1 MNTKKK
7 VICVSAG
14 ILSIVA
20 AVATYTLPIKTASAE
35 ETNFTVNIAESLA
48 VSLTTPIDDTANNTG
63 DPGDFLRNS
72 VELSV
77 FSNTS
82 TGSAAGYTAT
92 MYEEGSSTNLV
103 HTNND
108 YLKTINGNVD
118 VTVPTL
124 SSSSVRS
131 SFPAG
136 RWGYSLEGTYTGDAG
151 TYNETIAGNDNS
163 NYYAMT
169 NSSSPI
175 TVLKSTTAGSGTRN
189 IFFGAKASPSNPSG
203 TYAGTVIINVVTGII
218 DEATNPTVPTN
229 PAIDQPT
236 TPSNPIAYNY
246 DSTNNRTVYTS
257 VSTTTG
263 TAPNPDTET
272 TTTIISSGDTTAT
285 YSNPLG
291 ETERTMASVSTG
303 SPLAL
308 GLAAAAGVAA
318 TSGIIF
324 FILAKRRDDD
334 DEEEEEL

>member
-14 ILSIVA
+14 IFSIAA
-20 AVATYTLPIKTASAE
+20 AVATYTLPTKTASAE
-35 ETNFTVNIAESLA
+35 NVNFTVNIAESLA
-48 VSLTTPIDDTANNTG
+48 VTLTTPIDDIANTG
-63 DPGDFLRNS
+63 DPGEFLRNS
-72 VELSV
+72 VTLGV
-77 FSNTS
+77 YSNAS
-82 TGSAAGYTAT
+82 DGSAAGYTAT
-92 MYEEGSSTNLV
+92 MYEEGSSTDLI

-108 YLKTINGNVD
+108 YLKTVNGNVD

-136 RWGYSLEGTYTGDAG
+136 RWGYSLEGTQTGDAE
-151 TYNETIAGNDNS
+151 TYNETLAGNDSS
-163 NYYAMT
+163 NYYAMA

-175 TVLKSTTAGSGTRN
+175 TVLKSATAGSGERN
-189 IFFGAKASPSNPSG
+189 IFFGAKASPTNPSG
-203 TYAGTVIINVVTGII
+203 TYAGTVIINVVTGTI
-218 DEATNPTVPTN
+218 DETTNPTIPTN
-229 PAIDQPT
+229 PAVDQPT

-246 DSTNNRTVYTS
+246 DSTHNRTVYTS

-263 TAPNPDTET
+263 TAPSPDTET
-272 TTTIISSGDTTAT
+272 KTTIVSSGDTTSA

-291 ETERTMASVSTG
+291 ETEHTMASVSTG

-308 GLAAAAGVAA
+308 GLATAAGVAA
-318 TSGIIF
+318 TSGILF

-334 DEEEEEL
+334 DEEEEEQL

>member
-7 VICVSAG
+7 VICVSTG
-14 ILSIVA
+14 IFSVAA
-20 AVATYTLPIKTASAE
+20 AVAIYTLPAKTASAE
-35 ETNFTVNIAESLA
+35 NVNFTVNIAESLA
-48 VSLTTPIDDTANNTG
+48 VSLTKPIDDVANNTG

-72 VELSV
+72 VQLSV

-82 TGSAAGYTAT
+82 SGSAAGYTAT
-92 MYEEGSSTNLV
+92 MYGEGSSTDLV
-103 HTNND
+103 HSNNN
-108 YLKTINGNVD
+108 YLKTINGGVD

-124 SSSSVRS
+124 SSSSTRG

-136 RWGYSLEGTYTGDAG
+136 RWGYSLEGSYTGDAG
-151 TYNETIAGNDNS
+151 TYNETIAGNNSS

-175 TVLKSTTAGSGTRN
+175 TVLKSATAGSGTRN
-189 IFFGAKASPSNPSG
+189 ICFGAKASPSNPSG
-203 TYAGTVIINVVTGII
+203 TYAGTVIINVVTGTI
-218 DEATNPTVPTN
+218 DETTNPAIPTN
-229 PAIDQPT
+229 PAVDQPT

-246 DSTNNRTVYTS
+246 DSANNRTVYTS

-272 TTTIISSGDTTAT
+272 TTTIVSSGDTTAT

-291 ETERTMASVSTG
+291 ETERTVASVSTG

-308 GLAAAAGVAA
+308 GLAAAAGIAA
-318 TSGIIF
+318 TSGIF
-324 FILAKRRDDD
+324 FLILAKRRDDD